1 MKHLKFAAALLC
13 ATVMAPTAS
22 FASDISVSTG
32 VDYVSEYVFRGLA
45 FGGASVQPYAEAS
58 IGDFTVGGWFS
69 TQIGEESALASD
81 EFDLYVGYSVPLDS
95 SISLDLGATYYH
107 FPQGG
112 SFFSTDGGNT
122 GSYEVS
128 ASVGLGEVPLAPAVT
143 AYYDF
148 TFESFTLE
156 GNVGHSFAIG
166 ESQSFDLG
174 LTAGLV
180 DVSGGSYE
188 WATASASVSHSFTD
202 DVSAYIGG
210 NFSVN
215 TTDDTLDFEEIF
227 TVDADGV
234 VTDISGGGTSDSK
247 LWFGVG
253 VAAGF

>member
-1 MKHLKFAAALLC
+1 MKHLKFAAVLLC

-112 SFFSTDGGNT
+112 TFFSTDGGNT

-156 GNVGHSFAIG
+156 GSVGHSFAIG

-174 LTAGLV
+174 LTAG
-180 DVSGGSYE
+180 
-188 WATASASVSHSFTD
+188 
-202 DVSAYIGG
+202 G
-210 NFSVN
+210 NYSVN
-215 TTDDTLDFEEIF
+215 TSDNTLDFEEII

-234 VTDISGGGTSDSK
+234 VTDISGGGTSDSRA
-247 LWFGVG
+247 WFGVG
-253 VAAGF
+253 VSAGF